1 MGSFEERAGLIL
13 SIITSILFAGAAF
26 GVAQTQ
32 INHNREA
39 IKTYEED
46 HDRLIAIE
54 QDVRWIRNRMARDER
69 LGLSPRFGPVMGNN
83 PSGRSE

>member
-1 MGSFEERAGLIL
+1 MPRLFHENAGLIF
-13 SIITSILFAGAAF
+13 SIITSILFFGAAF

-32 INHNREA
+32 ISHNREA

-54 QDVRWIRNRMARDER
+54 QDVRWIRNRLVGDER
-69 LGLSPRFGPVMGNN
+69 R
-83 PSGRSE
+83 

>member
-1 MGSFEERAGLIL
+1 MGKLEERAGVIFSL
-13 SIITSILFAGAAF
+13 ITSLLFVGAAF

-32 INHNREA
+32 INHNAEA
-39 IKTYEED
+39 IQTYEED

-69 LGLSPRFGPVMGNN
+69 LGLSPRFGPVPGNN
-83 PSGRSE
+83 PPKGTE

>member
-1 MGSFEERAGLIL
+1 MGHIEERAGIIL
-13 SIITSILFAGAAF
+13 SIVTSLVFIGAAF

-32 INHNREA
+32 INHNRDA
-39 IKTYEED
+39 IKSYEED

-69 LGLSPRFGPVMGNN
+69 LGLSPRFGPVPGNN
-83 PSGRSE
+83 PGTNR